1 MAPSETMAALPRLS
15 GARSGQVDAARARR
29 AGHGAAAAL
38 PPSPASPLHTLPAG
52 LDVTGVQVGHQLEKQ
67 HRRAKQEEEH
77 VQQQQ
82 QSSMH
87 PALRLLQLQLRVH
100 ALQIR

>member
-1 MAPSETMAALPRLS
+1 MLCSTHMGCRRRLAA
-15 GARSGQVDAARARR
+15 Q
-29 AGHGAAAAL
+29 
-38 PPSPASPLHTLPAG
+38 PAVLHALPAG